1 MNIRKIFPTFKDYQS
16 PENMK
21 KVQYYLKLLLLFGA
35 LSVFISYTGCNSDD
49 EGDPIVNPLIG
60 TWTIS
65 DVNLVTDIGDMSVK
79 EFLMEVGG
87 LSDLKATGYAIL
99 FESLLVSTF
108 NGTIEFKDDNTYVSN
123 IAGEMEEGTWQLSS
137 NGDKIT
143 LDTGTTE
150 ETVITV
156 ITLTENTLKLSLSTS
171 ELANIDDESPIP
183 DLDISIAV
191 EMTLTK

>member
-21 KVQYYLKLLLLFGA
+21 KVQYYLNLLLILGV

-49 EGDPIVNPLIG
+49 DGDPVINPLIG
-60 TWTIS
+60 VWTIS
-65 DVNLVTDIGDMSVK
+65 DVNLVTEFGDMSVK

-87 LSDLKATGYAIL
+87 LSDLDATGYTIL
-99 FESLLVSTF
+99 FESLLESTF
-108 NGTIEFKDDNTYVSN
+108 NGTIEFKDDNTYESN
-123 IAGEMEEGTWQLSS
+123 IAGEMEEGTWNLNSD
-137 NGDKIT
+137 GDELT
-143 LDTGTTE
+143 LNANTSD
-150 ETVITV
+150 ETVVNV
-156 ITLTENTLKLSLSTS
+156 ITLTENTLKLSLNTS
-171 ELANIDDESPIP
+171 ELANIDDESLIP